1 MSMDYR
7 ICRGNFEIAD
17 ERSFLAEIRK
27 IAGSSSIYIV
37 FFDRNSIA
45 GCDHIRVAVSLAERS
60 FFEYK
65 TPISNSFEM
74 EILLYAFGTRQTGF
88 ASGFGIHKGTNESVI
103 VFCMKNDSISGDDRE
118 KETVSFDQVFRRVLS
133 GISSL
138 EECIGKEIHLL
149 GEEDCRNVVKGRSC
163 DEISRLAEIFYIT
176 PEELEVCGEEKIEE
190 VVIER
195 CALLDV
201 NR

>member
-7 ICRGNFEIAD
+7 ICRGDFEIAN

-27 IAGSSSIYIV
+27 IGGSSSAYIV
-37 FFDRNSIA
+37 FLDRNSIA
-45 GCDHIRVAVSLAERS
+45 GYDHIRAAVSLAERS

-74 EILLYAFGTRQTGF
+74 EVLLYVLGTRQTGF
-88 ASGFGIHKGTNESVI
+88 ASGFGIHKGTNESLI
-103 VFCMKNDSISGDDRE
+103 VVCMKSDSISGEDRD
-118 KETVSFDQVFRRVLS
+118 KKTKAFDQVVKRVVS

-138 EECIGKEIHLL
+138 EECTGKEIHLL
-149 GEEDCRNVVKGRSC
+149 GEEDCTSIAEERSSQK
-163 DEISRLAEIFYIT
+163 ISRLVEIFSIT
-176 PEELEVCGEEKIEE
+176 PEELEVCGEERIEE
-190 VVIER
+190 IVIER

>member
-1 MSMDYR
+1 MSIDYR

-27 IAGSSSIYIV
+27 IAGSSSAYII

-45 GCDHIRVAVSLAERS
+45 GCDHIRAAVSLAERS

-74 EILLYAFGTRQTGF
+74 EVLLYAFGTRQTGF
-88 ASGFGIHKGTNESVI
+88 ASGFGIHKGMNESVI
-103 VFCMKNDSISGDDRE
+103 VICRKNDSISGEDRE
-118 KETVSFDQVFRRVLS
+118 KKKESFDQVFRRVVS

-138 EECIGKEIHLL
+138 EGCTGKEIHLL
-149 GEEDCRNVVKGRSC
+149 GEEDCRNIAEERSG
-163 DEISRLAEIFYIT
+163 DKISRLAEIFSIT
-176 PEELEVCGEEKIEE
+176 PRELEVCGGERIEE
-190 VVIER
+190 IVIER

>member
-7 ICRGNFEIAD
+7 IYRGDFEIAD

-27 IAGSSSIYIV
+27 IAGSSSAYII

-45 GCDHIRVAVSLAERS
+45 GCDHIRAAVSLSDRS

-74 EILLYAFGTRQTGF
+74 EVLLYALGTRQTGF
-88 ASGFGIHKGTNESVI
+88 ASGFGIHKGANESVI
-103 VFCMKNDSISGDDRE
+103 VICMDNDSISGEDRE
-118 KETVSFDQVFRRVLS
+118 KKTESFDQVFGRVIS

-138 EECIGKEIHLL
+138 EECTGKEIHLF
-149 GEEDCRNVVKGRSC
+149 GEEDCRNIAGERSA
-163 DEISRLAEIFYIT
+163 DKISRLAEIFSIT
-176 PEELEVCGEEKIEE
+176 PGELEVCGEERIEE
-190 VVIER
+190 IVIER